1 MTSPET
7 PTDAPAPAPSLAASL
22 SALGVMVAAILVSVA
37 LFGGEVDSGPL
48 QVAMTLGLSAAVLI
62 AARSTHDRPREF
74 LGESMVGGITS
85 AIATFFL
92 IIVIG
97 MLVSSLLLAGTI
109 ATMLSYGA
117 ELATPTILY
126 PVALIAAT
134 LIGLVLGSSFTTVAG
149 LGVPFVALAPLMGL
163 SPEVAAAAVVAGA
176 FTGDGIARVS
186 DTLVL
191 TTDMVGGVTPA
202 RQSSIMARL
211 VAPGWVA
218 TLALMIYLGIR
229 DGGGSF
235 DGGAVTEVI
244 ETEFAVSLLC
254 LLPLLLV
261 FIISTKSSAFFA
273 VLGGA
278 LSAVV
283 IAGVTQRD
291 LIERLADDDQ
301 TYIVQWAKVS
311 IETLANGFDLDSPTV
326 ELNSIFFGGGAV
338 GLLPTVWLIL
348 VASAYGGLMSRTG
361 MLAVAIAPLL
371 RWARTSA
378 RLIIASAATTTG
390 FNLAMADPYV
400 AIIVSAETYRDKF
413 KSARLEPVTQSAS
426 IAASG
431 SLLSSVIPWNV
442 HGAFV
447 AGVLGISTLSLAG
460 YAVVIWATPLVLV
473 ASAVRLAR
481 KDAIP
486 TGARPERRVR
496 PRARDTPGAPNVD
509 LAAWASE
516 RGEHRFHPAPAWR
529 PGGGPGLRIRR
540 GRQRCQSGGRSE
552 CPCG

>member
-1 MTSPET
+1 MTSPEA
-7 PTDAPAPAPSLAASL
+7 PPDAPAATPSLAASL
-22 SALGVMVAAILVSVA
+22 SALAVMVVAILLAVA

-48 QVAMTLGLSAAVLI
+48 QVAMTLGLAAAVLI

-134 LIGLVLGSSFTTVAG
+134 LIGVILGSSFTTVAG

-163 SPEVAAAAVVAGA
+163 SPEIAAAAVVAGA

-244 ETEFAVSLLC
+244 ETEFSVSLLC
-254 LLPLLLV
+254 LLPLLIV

-278 LSAVV
+278 LSAVA
-283 IAGVTQRD
+283 IAGFTQRD
-291 LIERLADDDQ
+291 LIERLADDDRA
-301 TYIVQWAKVS
+301 V
-311 IETLANGFDLDSPTV
+311 PRPM
-326 ELNSIFFGGGAV
+326 GGGQHRDPGQRLRPRQPDRRAEQHLLRRRRRRPAPDGVAHPRGVRVRRPDVENRHARRSDRTAAPLGQDV
-338 GLLPTVWLIL
+338 GAAHHRLGGDHDRVQPRHGRPLCRDHRQRRDLPGQVQGSAARTGHPIRIDRSGIV
-348 VASAYGGLMSRTG
+348 VACGSDG
-361 MLAVAIAPLL
+361 MLAAAIAPLL

-413 KSARLEPVTQSAS
+413 KARGSNRSPSPHRSPPPARCSRAS
-426 IAASG
+426 SRGTSTVPSSPAS
-431 SLLSSVIPWNV
+431 
-442 HGAFV
+442 
-447 AGVLGISTLSLAG
+447 
-460 YAVVIWATPLVLV
+460 
-473 ASAVRLAR
+473 
-481 KDAIP
+481 
-486 TGARPERRVR
+486 
-496 PRARDTPGAPNVD
+496 
-509 LAAWASE
+509 WASE
-516 RGEHRFHPAPAWR
+516 P
-529 PGGGPGLRIRR
+529 
-540 GRQRCQSGGRSE
+540 
-552 CPCG
+552 

>member
-1 MTSPET
+1 MTSPEA
-7 PTDAPAPAPSLAASL
+7 PTDAPPATPSLGASL
-22 SALGVMVAAILVSVA
+22 AALGVMVAAILLAVA
-37 LFGGEVDSGPL
+37 LFGGEVDTGPL
-48 QVAMTLGLSAAVLI
+48 QVAMTLGLAAAVLI

-134 LIGLVLGSSFTTVAG
+134 LIGVILGSSFTTVAG

-191 TTDMVGGVTPA
+191 TTDMVGGVTPV

-244 ETEFAVSLLC
+244 ETEFSVSLLC
-254 LLPLLLV
+254 LLPLLIV

-283 IAGVTQRD
+283 IAGFIQPD
-291 LIERLADDDQ
+291 LIERLADDDR
-301 TYIVQWAKVS
+301 TYIVQWAEVS

-361 MLAVAIAPLL
+361 MLAAAIAPLL

-400 AIIVSAETYRDKF
+400 SIIVSAETYRDRF
-413 KSARLEPVTQSAS
+413 KEARLEPVTQSAS

-447 AGVLGISTLSLAG
+447 AGVLGMGTLSFAG

-473 ASAVRLAR
+473 ASAVWFSR

-486 TGARPERRVR
+486 ADEDPDDAYGPEPTTRPERR
-496 PRARDTPGAPNVD
+496 T
-509 LAAWASE
+509 S
-516 RGEHRFHPAPAWR
+516 
-529 PGGGPGLRIRR
+529 I
-540 GRQRCQSGGRSE
+540 
-552 CPCG
+552 

>member
-1 MTSPET
+1 MTSPEA
-7 PTDAPAPAPSLAASL
+7 PTDAPPATPSLGASL
-22 SALGVMVAAILVSVA
+22 AALGVMVAAILLAVA
-37 LFGGEVDSGPL
+37 LFGGEVDTGPL
-48 QVAMTLGLSAAVLI
+48 QVAMTLGLAAAVLI

-134 LIGLVLGSSFTTVAG
+134 LIGVILGSSFTTVAG

-191 TTDMVGGVTPA
+191 TTDMVGGVTPV

-244 ETEFAVSLLC
+244 ETEFSVSLLC
-254 LLPLLLV
+254 LLPLLIV

-283 IAGVTQRD
+283 IAGFIQPD
-291 LIERLADDDQ
+291 LIERLADDDR
-301 TYIVQWAKVS
+301 TYIVQWAEVS

-361 MLAVAIAPLL
+361 MLAAAIAPLL

-400 AIIVSAETYRDKF
+400 SIIVSAETYRDRF
-413 KSARLEPVTQSAS
+413 KERDSNRSPSRHRLPPRVRCSRASSRGTSMVRSSPACSAWEPSAS
-426 IAASG
+426 
-431 SLLSSVIPWNV
+431 P
-442 HGAFV
+442 
-447 AGVLGISTLSLAG
+447 
-460 YAVVIWATPLVLV
+460 AT
-473 ASAVRLAR
+473 
-481 KDAIP
+481 
-486 TGARPERRVR
+486 
-496 PRARDTPGAPNVD
+496 
-509 LAAWASE
+509 
-516 RGEHRFHPAPAWR
+516 
-529 PGGGPGLRIRR
+529 
-540 GRQRCQSGGRSE
+540 RS
-552 CPCG
+552 